1 MYDVKIIQHIAG
13 SKSEALVH
21 VLIMRPQ
28 LWGQEG
34 GEAGGG
40 VVLGLVIPYP
50 CNSWSRYTLSLKVP
64 RMLDLKVREGVG
76 GGAGGRNLTFPPTIC
91 VSR

>member
-34 GEAGGG
+34 RR
-40 VVLGLVIPYP
+40 VLGLVIPYP

-64 RMLDLKVREGVG
+64 RMLDLKVRERVG
-76 GGAGGRNLTFPPTIC
+76 GGAWGGT
-91 VSR
+91 